1 MPLWFAIRVDLL
13 SVCTM
18 IAIASFCVLFRNSAN
33 PVMLAMLLSYSVV
46 LQQYVISAIRMMMQI
61 ESRMVNAERCL
72 SLLRIPQENTE
83 GFLSLNVFKE
93 RNPDWP
99 TQGAIEFKNVFL
111 KYRPNTELVLN
122 DLTFR
127 AEAGER
133 IGVVGRTGAGKS
145 TICLS
150 LSRIVE
156 IIEGQIIIDDVDIKS
171 VQIEHLRSR
180 ITVIPQ
186 DPFLFSGSLRFNL
199 DPEGKTNDLRM
210 IELLRTA

>member
-1 MPLWFAIRVDLL
+1 M
-13 SVCTM
+13 
-18 IAIASFCVLFRNSAN
+18 
-33 PVMLAMLLSYSVV
+33 
-46 LQQYVISAIRMMMQI
+46 
-61 ESRMVNAERCL
+61 
-72 SLLRIPQENTE
+72 SLPA
-83 GFLSLNVFKE
+83 FKE
-93 RNPDWP
+93 RYPDWP

-171 VQIEHLRSR
+171 V
-180 ITVIPQ
+180 
-186 DPFLFSGSLRFNL
+186 
-199 DPEGKTNDLRM
+199 
-210 IELLRTA
+210 